1 MSTFILDMGSGNSNT
16 SFEVGK
22 AMIDAVASVDGRKHE
37 VILKYQMWTRAM
49 PQGANEWLD
58 WYLFKQLYEYGRG
71 LGYKVTSSVF
81 DYNALVYLLTFDI
94 PFVKLANR
102 PDTWGLLGDVP
113 RRIPV
118 YISNYLYECGFRES
132 GLVIPMAVVSKYPA
146 SLREYEMIPNLGQYK
161 AISDH
166 TPGWELWDKYHPSV
180 LEKHFV
186 LERGGDN
193 PDAGSFACTPEELK
207 EILG

>member
-1 MSTFILDMGSGNSNT
+1 MGSGNSNT
-16 SFEVGK
+16 TYGRGIDMINAVK
-22 AMIDAVASVDGRKHE
+22 AIDSHKHE
-37 VILKYQMWTRAM
+37 VIFKYQLWSKEN
-49 PQGANEWLD
+49 PQGENRRLSWQI
-58 WYLFKQLYEYGRG
+58 FMNLYNYATAI
-71 LGYKVTSSVF
+71 GYKVTSSVF
-81 DYNALVYLLTFDI
+81 DYEALVFLLTYKV
-94 PFVKLANR
+94 PFIKLANR
-102 PDTWGLLGDVP
+102 PETWGLLGDIP

-146 SLREYEMIPNLGQYK
+146 TLREYEMIPNLGQYK

-193 PDAGSFACTPEELK
+193 PDAGSFATVPEELK
-207 EILG
+207 EIIGLSTFPP